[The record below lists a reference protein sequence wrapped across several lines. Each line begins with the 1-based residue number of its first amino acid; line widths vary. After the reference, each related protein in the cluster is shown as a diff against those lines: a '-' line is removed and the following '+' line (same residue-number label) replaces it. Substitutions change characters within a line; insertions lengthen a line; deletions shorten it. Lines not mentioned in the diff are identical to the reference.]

1 MNNSAGVELAA
12 APPKRKTHTSTA
24 VKRRYNEKHYKKF
37 QADIKTELHDRIT
50 AYTEKHQIS
59 KSEFLT
65 QAIEQ
70 LDR

>member
-1 MNNSAGVELAA
+1 MDEKEQ
-12 APPKRKTHTSTA
+12 PKRKTITSTA

-50 AYTEKHQIS
+50 AYTAKETIS
-59 KSEFLT
+59 KSEFL
-65 QAIEQ
+65 QKAIDE